1 LPLPTG
7 AATSAAQLADNHQVT
22 VSNASLTADQGAA
35 GIAWEVEGDV
45 AHDAPGTSENPLLV
59 GGYSSAAAPTDV
71 SLDGDAVRAWFD
83 PNGAQYV
90 GLQNNGTIYDGR
102 DRSWTITE
110 TVNADLDSLAGTAI
124 DVGAGNQG
132 SGTQRVVLAS
142 DQASVTVDQATAT
155 NLLAAIDGTVAHD
168 ALDSGG
174 GGPLKVGGIAIAHGT
189 NPTEVAAADRT
200 NAYHNVAGVPFVIGG
215 HPNVG
220 TEVVK
225 VLDSDNG
232 QTDIAI
238 FSTTEKIVC
247 TRVSVA
253 CDNANTADV
262 RVLVGFGATTLP
274 APSTTGATGLLLE
287 HPGIPAGG
295 GITVG
300 DGSGILGVGAA
311 GEDLRYTCED
321 PVGGSVTISVSYYE
335 ISA

>member
-1 LPLPTG
+1 VSAASLPLPTG

-22 VSNASLTADQGAA
+22 VSNASLTVDLA
-35 GIAWEVEGDV
+35 GNNDVLAEGD
-45 AHDAPGTSENPLLV
+45 
-59 GGYSSAAAPTDV
+59 
-71 SLDGDAVRAWFD
+71 
-83 PNGAQYV
+83 
-90 GLQNNGTIYDGR
+90 
-102 DRSWTITE
+102 
-110 TVNADLDSLAGTAI
+110 
-124 DVGAGNQG
+124 
-132 SGTQRVVLAS
+132 
-142 DQASVTVDQATAT
+142 
-155 NLLAAIDGTVAHD
+155 VAHD

-174 GGPLKVGGIAIAHGT
+174 GGPVKIGGRAIDHGT
-189 NPTEVAAADRT
+189 NPTEVAGADRT
-200 NAYHNVAGVPFVIGG
+200 DWYFNNAGVPFVIGG